1 MRRLGVPKNQEW
13 SALASMAFFALFIGG
28 VVGTKAASNALF
40 LSQHDPRVLPA
51 LYVLS
56 AGAVAFG
63 SYLLAQ
69 PLARY
74 SAYSVGRQALRVS
87 AVVLTVLGGV
97 AYFETPGIEP
107 LLYVVGETYTTI
119 LSILF
124 WGTLSEVFDLRTSKR
139 MLGIIGASGMAGS
152 ILGGAAV
159 SLFSGGVHPSVQVV
173 IAGLLL
179 FASQP
184 LFRVIGR
191 GAGGTM
197 VPRTTG
203 GQARINAGVLYTRA
217 ERYPKLLGALVVSL
231 SLLSAL
237 IDYLFRS
244 AVANV
249 RDAEGMNALFGA
261 YNVDA
266 GIIALLFQLFLSRVL
281 LSRMGL
287 FPFLMLIP
295 IAVAISAAAAIGFSG
310 SIMPLYSL
318 KVVQSVG
325 SFSVT
330 SAAVALLYNPIPAP
344 LRGSLRALLDG
355 TVKKIGSAICGLL
368 LLALGWF
375 APAAIHPTTV
385 LAVVGLVVV
394 IIRLL
399 RSDYAESL
407 NRKITGRVRRDN
419 APQPAGF
426 EDASTL
432 GILVQMLSD
441 TDANRVLGALKLLAE
456 SNYDL
461 TAHLST
467 LLGHRDE
474 RVRLRAIEWSS
485 HHQRHQ
491 LWPILER
498 LVLEHS
504 DRRTRAAAAR
514 SLLRIDALRSADL
527 LEPLVVD
534 AQTDPALRS
543 AGIEALFACPDRRAR
558 GIHLVMASFDYIRQ
572 GTPAYRREFARLL
585 GNLPKGEWSEFLLE
599 MLGDDEP
606 SVVRLAAQSCGRLQ
620 LEEAVPLLAQALRQH
635 AVRQTARDA
644 LAAYG
649 DGVIDQAE
657 AWLNDHEISL
667 RLRHEVPRLL
677 RMIGTARAADVM
689 LRSNPDDDPFLQFRV
704 ASALSRLVHA
714 RPWLASQ
721 LDVAWTHAAIER
733 QIKRLFALRQQ
744 WAALATDPQRFDLL
758 YRAVQSRHAQVLDI
772 CLKLFAL
779 HGDRSLIAAVTR
791 VLVHGNRASRGDALE
806 LLDVSLGH
814 HPLKRMLLTELERA
828 EATIEP
834 SVSHD
839 VAREIA
845 EGGDRTLAA
854 VAGRCLSRSG
864 LPRPALDAS
873 ILPEDR
879 MSDELIDRI
888 FLLQRVELFSEL
900 NIDELAAIADLARP
914 ERYEP
919 GQAIYR
925 EHDPSTALF
934 VIVSG
939 DVSFHRDGNYLLR
952 LGAFESFGQVGFLDR
967 KARPASATAA
977 RRGDG
982 VDLLVIDRQDFMDLV
997 ADRVEVLNGVFAV
1010 LTRRLREVVEATS
1023 GGREDLAAGQTA
1035 TFPAVKLGP

>member
-1 MRRLGVPKNQEW
+1 
-13 SALASMAFFALFIGG
+13 MAFFALFIGG

-40 LSQHDPRVLPA
+40 LSQNDPRVLPA

-69 PLARY
+69 PLARF
-74 SAYSVGRQALRVS
+74 SAYSVGRRALRFS
-87 AVVLTVLGGV
+87 AVILIVLGGV
-97 AYFETPGIEP
+97 AYLGLPGVEP
-107 LLYVVGETYTTI
+107 ILYVVGETYTTI

-152 ILGGAAV
+152 VLGGAAV
-159 SLFSGGVHPSVQVV
+159 SVFAGGLHPAVQVV
-173 IAGLLL
+173 FAGLLL
-179 FASQP
+179 WSSQP
-184 LFRVIGR
+184 LFRIIGR
-191 GAGGTM
+191 GSGGTM

-203 GQARINAGVLYTRA
+203 GQARINAGMLYTRA

-237 IDYLFRS
+237 IDYLFRT

-249 RDAEGMNALFGA
+249 SDAEEMNAIFGA
-261 YNVDA
+261 YNADA
-266 GIIALLFQLFLSRVL
+266 GLIALFFQLMLSRYL
-281 LSRMGL
+281 LGRMGL

-295 IAVAISAAAAIGFSG
+295 IAVAISAAAAIGFSE
-310 SIMPLYSL
+310 SLMPLYSL

-355 TVKKIGSAICGLL
+355 TVKKIGSALCGLL
-368 LLALGWF
+368 LLFLGLF
-375 APAAIHPTTV
+375 APAAIHPATV

-399 RSDYAESL
+399 RTDYAESL
-407 NRKITGRVRRDN
+407 NRKITGRARRDSIQ
-419 APQPAGF
+419 QPMGF

-432 GILVQMLSD
+432 AILVEMLAHK
-441 TDANRVLGALKLLAE
+441 DADRALGALKLLIE
-456 SNYDL
+456 SAYEL
-461 TAHLST
+461 TSHLPA
-467 LLGHRDE
+467 LLGHSDE
-474 RVRLRAIEWSS
+474 RVRLLAIEWCSD
-485 HHQRHQ
+485 HKRHQ
-491 LWPILER
+491 LWSVLEQ
-498 LVLEHS
+498 LVLHHT

-534 AQTDPALRS
+534 EQTDPALRS
-543 AGIEALFACPDRRAR
+543 AGIEALFACPDRRDR
-558 GIHLVMASFDYIRQ
+558 GIRLVRTSFDYIR
-572 GTPAYRREFARLL
+572 TSKPAFRREFARLL
-585 GNLPKGEWSEFLLE
+585 GNLPKGEWSNFLLE
-599 MLGDDEP
+599 MFDDDEP
-606 SVVRLAAQSCGRLQ
+606 SVVRLAAQSCGQLRLQ
-620 LEEAVPLLAQALRQH
+620 AAIPLLAQALREPS
-635 AVRQTARDA
+635 VRETVRNA

-649 DGVIDQAE
+649 DEVVEQAE
-657 AWLNDHEISL
+657 NWLNDNQISL
-667 RLRHEVPRLL
+667 RLRQEVPRLL
-677 RMIGTARAADVM
+677 RMVGTARAADAL
-689 LRSNPDDDPFLQFRV
+689 LRSKPDDDPFLQFRV

-714 RPWLASQ
+714 RPWLVSQ

-733 QIKRLFALRQQ
+733 QIKRLFTLRQQ
-744 WAALATDPQRFDLL
+744 WAALAVDPQRFDLL

-779 HGDRSLIAAVTR
+779 HGDRGLIAAVTR

-814 HPLKRMLLTELERA
+814 HPLKRMLLEELERA

-834 SVSHD
+834 SVSHN
-839 VAREIA
+839 VARDIA

-854 VAGRCLSRSG
+854 VAGRCLARSG
-864 LPRPALDAS
+864 LPRPAPDAS

-900 NIDELAAIADLARP
+900 NIDELAAIADLART

-939 DVSFHRDGNYLLR
+939 DVSFHRDGNFLLR

-967 KARPASATAA
+967 KARPASSTAA

-982 VDLLVIDRQDFMDLV
+982 VDLLVIDRQDFLDLV
-997 ADRVEVLNGVFAV
+997 ADRVEVLNGVFTV
-1010 LTRRLREVVEATS
+1010 LTRRLREVVESTS
-1023 GGREDLAAGQTA
+1023 GGRGDLAAGQTA
-1035 TFPAVKLGP
+1035 TFPAVKLGA

>member
-13 SALASMAFFALFIGG
+13 SALAAMAFFALFIGG
-28 VVGTKAASNALF
+28 VVATKAASNALF
-40 LSQHDPRVLPA
+40 LSENDPRVLPA

-74 SAYSVGRQALRVS
+74 SAYSVGRKLLRVTS
-87 AVVLTVLGGV
+87 VVLVALGGL
-97 AYFETPGIEP
+97 ALFDLPGVEP
-107 LLYVVGETYTTI
+107 LLYVVAETYTTI

-139 MLGIIGASGMAGS
+139 MLGIIGAAGMAGS
-152 ILGGAAV
+152 VIGGAAV
-159 SLFSGGVHPSVQVV
+159 SQLSGGIHPAVQVV

-179 FASQP
+179 WASQP
-184 LFRVIGR
+184 VFRIIGR

-203 GQARINAGVLYTRA
+203 GQARINAGMLYTRA
-217 ERYPKLLGALVVSL
+217 ERYPKLLGTLVVAL

-237 IDYLFRS
+237 VDYLFRS
-244 AVANV
+244 AVADV
-249 RDAEGMNALFGA
+249 RDVEEMNALFGA
-261 YNVDA
+261 YNADA
-266 GIIALLFQLFLSRVL
+266 GLIALVFQLVLSRYL
-281 LSRMGL
+281 LGRMGL

-295 IAVAISAAAAIGFSG
+295 VAVAISAGAAIGFSD
-310 SIMPLYSL
+310 SLMPLYSL

-355 TVKKIGSAICGLL
+355 TVKKIGSALCGLL

-375 APAAIHPTTV
+375 APAAIHPATV
-385 LAVVGLVVV
+385 LIIVALIALV
-394 IIRLL
+394 IRLL
-399 RSDYAESL
+399 RNDYAESL
-407 NRKITGRVRRDN
+407 NRKITGRARRN
-419 APQPAGF
+419 SVQQPIGF

-432 GILVQMLSD
+432 GILVKMLEHEDS
-441 TDANRVLGALKLLAE
+441 NRSLGALKLLADSE
-456 SNYDL
+456 YDL
-461 TAHLST
+461 TPHLSD
-467 LLGHRDE
+467 LLGHIDE
-474 RVRLRAIEWSS
+474 RIRLRAIEWSS
-485 HHQRHQ
+485 HHRRHQ
-491 LWPILER
+491 LWSVLEQ
-498 LVLEHS
+498 LVLTHD

-527 LEPLVVD
+527 LEPLIVD
-534 AQTDPALRS
+534 ERTDPALRS
-543 AGIEALFACPDRRAR
+543 AGIEALFACVDRRAR
-558 GIHLVMASFDYIRQ
+558 GIHLVCASFDYIRS
-572 GTPAYRREFARLL
+572 GKPAYRREFARLL
-585 GNLPKGEWSEFLLE
+585 GNLPVGDWSDFLLE
-599 MLGDDEP
+599 MLDDDEN
-606 SVVRLAAQSCGRLQ
+606 SVVRLAAQSCGKIRLKK
-620 LEEAVPLLAQALRQH
+620 AIPKLADALRNR
-635 AVRQTARDA
+635 AVRETARAA

-649 DGVIDQAE
+649 DEVVEDAE
-657 AWLNDHEISL
+657 HWLNESGISL
-667 RLRHEVPRLL
+667 RLRQEVPRLL
-677 RMIGTARAADVM
+677 RIVGTARAADVL
-689 LRSNPDDDPFLQFRV
+689 LRSNPEDDPFLQFRV
-704 ASALSRLVHA
+704 AIALSRLVYA

-721 LDVAWTHAAIER
+721 LDVSWTHAAIER
-733 QIKRLFALRQQ
+733 QIKRLFMLRQQ
-744 WAALATDPQRFDLL
+744 WAALAVDPHRFDLL

-779 HGDRSLIAAVTR
+779 HGDRSLISAVTR

-814 HPLKRMLLTELERA
+814 HPLKRMLLEELERA

-854 VAGRCLSRSG
+854 GAGRCLARSG

-900 NIDELAAIADLARP
+900 NIDELAAIADLART

-925 EHDPSTALF
+925 EHDPSTALY

-939 DVSFHRDGNYLLR
+939 DVSFHRDGNFLLR

-982 VDLLVIDRQDFMDLV
+982 VDLLVIDRQDFLDLV
-997 ADRVEVLNGVFAV
+997 ADRVEVLNGLFTV

-1035 TFPAVKLGP
+1035 TFPAVKLGS